1 MSSPLRVLVDGRVIR
16 DSYHGIGR
24 YTHALLNELAQ
35 LDVELI
41 VVSPRE
47 PGRLDVGS
55 LTQYET
61 VRLTY
66 SDVPVVSLR
75 SQWELLS
82 AISRE
87 RPDVVFIP
95 YHISTPVA
103 HGLTP
108 VVCLLHDCIF
118 ERRAKESGERLWPIH
133 AYQAWTRLALYFTS
147 ILATVSESTRR
158 EIKSF
163 YGITLSPESVLSPGV
178 SHKFFDAAGRPR
190 PTGIDLPERYILHV
204 GVRRPHKNQQLL
216 VRALAK
222 LSGQHPDL
230 GLVLVGSADPRYL
243 DDVGV
248 LVEDLGVPDRVHR
261 FEQVSEEQ
269 LLGLYAN
276 ASVFAY
282 PSLVEGYGLPLLE
295 AMAAGVPVVAS
306 DADAVHE
313 VSAGAALTLPPNDP
327 DRWATALAEVVYSP
341 AEAARLRAS
350 GYAVAQRHT
359 WASSAERTL
368 RLLHGA
374 AGRCYKEAGPRG

>member
-1 MSSPLRVLVDGRVIR
+1 MNRPLRVLVDGRVMR

-24 YTHALLNELAQ
+24 YTHALLNELAK
-35 LDVELI
+35 LEVALI

-47 PGRLDVGS
+47 PGRLDIATLS
-55 LTQYET
+55 QYET
-61 VRLTY
+61 VRLIF
-66 SDVPVVSLR
+66 SDVPVVSVR

-82 AISRE
+82 AITRE

-95 YHISTPVA
+95 YHLSTPVA

-118 ERRAKESGERLWPIH
+118 ERRAKESGERSWSIH
-133 AYQAWTRLALYFTS
+133 AYQACTKFALYVSS

-163 YGITLSPESVLSPGV
+163 YGVTMSPEAVLSPGV
-178 SHKFFDAAGRPR
+178 SQRFFDAAGRPR
-190 PTGIDLPERYILHV
+190 PAGLDLPERYILHV

-216 VRALAK
+216 VRAFAR
-222 LSGQHPDL
+222 LSGEHPDL
-230 GLVLVGSADPRYL
+230 GLVLVGSADARYA
-243 DDVGV
+243 DDVGA
-248 LVEDLGVPDRVHR
+248 LVETLGLSARVRR

-276 ASVFAY
+276 ASAFGY

-295 AMAAGVPVVAS
+295 AMAAGVPAVAS
-306 DADAVHE
+306 DADAVRE
-313 VSAGAALTLPPNDP
+313 VSGGAALTLPPDDP
-327 DRWATALAEVVYSP
+327 ERWARTLADVVYDP
-341 AEAARLRAS
+341 AVAGRLRAS
-350 GYAVAQRHT
+350 GHAVAQRNT

-374 AGRCYKEAGPRG
+374 AGRCYRGAGQRG

>member
-1 MSSPLRVLVDGRVIR
+1 M
-16 DSYHGIGR
+16 
-24 YTHALLNELAQ
+24 A
-35 LDVELI
+35 LI
-41 VVSPRE
+41 VVSTRE
-47 PGRLDVGS
+47 PGRLDVSS
-55 LTQYET
+55 LSQYKT

-75 SQWELLS
+75 SQWDLLS
-82 AISRE
+82 AITRE

-95 YHISTPVA
+95 YHLCTPVV
-103 HGLTP
+103 HGFTP

-118 ERRAKESGERLWPIH
+118 ERRAADSGERSWPIH
-133 AYQAWTRLALYFTS
+133 AYQACTRFALYVTS

-158 EIKSF
+158 EIKRF
-163 YGITLSPESVLSPGV
+163 YGVNLGPEAVLSPGV
-178 SHKFFDAAGRPR
+178 SQKFFDAGGRPR
-190 PTGIDLPERYILHV
+190 PAGLDLPERYILHV

-230 GLVLVGSADPRYL
+230 GLVLVGSADARYF
-243 DDVGV
+243 DDVGA
-248 LVEDLGVPDRVHR
+248 LVAGLGLSAQVRR

-306 DADAVHE
+306 DADAVRE
-313 VSAGAALTLPPNDP
+313 VSEGATLALAP
-327 DRWATALAEVVYSP
+327 DNPERWASALAEVIYDTAV
-341 AEAARLRAS
+341 ADGLRALGS
-350 GYAVAQRHT
+350 AVAQRHT

-374 AGRCYKEAGPRG
+374 AGRCYPDGGQRG